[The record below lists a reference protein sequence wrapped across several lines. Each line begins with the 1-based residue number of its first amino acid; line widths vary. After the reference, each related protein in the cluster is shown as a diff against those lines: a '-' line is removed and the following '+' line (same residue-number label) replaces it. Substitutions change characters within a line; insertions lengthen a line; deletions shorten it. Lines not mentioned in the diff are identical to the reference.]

1 MKKTL
6 RIVVIV
12 GIVLSLIIVLK
23 YFKDAN
29 SSEIIDYETETPFY
43 TAIVKEV
50 VATGK
55 LNPEDEIELKPQV
68 SGIIDQI
75 LVEEGDI
82 VQRGDLIAK
91 VRVVPNEQAV
101 ISANSRINSEKKLL
115 PSI

>member
-55 LNPEDEIELKPQV
+55 LNPEDEIELKPLLC
-68 SGIIDQI
+68 IR
-75 LVEEGDI
+75 L
-82 VQRGDLIAK
+82 
-91 VRVVPNEQAV
+91 QA
-101 ISANSRINSEKKLL
+101 SLKHSFELL
-115 PSI
+115 LQNHLFWQQ